1 MGRRIVTPY
10 SSAPS
15 HDLLKV
21 VHEAYPISPWDEDS
35 GSISDEDAAL
45 LKKGIKSVKKKI
57 RFRKSSMGEGGGNK
71 VASSRVR
78 NESLG
83 SNNSWGDEIPEYQRD
98 VDMNE
103 LTEKD
108 DTNEAIHHLEND
120 ITLSLSNLML
130 STSPGTNAPPTPLK
144 TESPWVKIVNNY
156 DKQQRIIQAR
166 LKVVTAAKELSV
178 QPTSASFT
186 KLVPMSQQNQ
196 NRSLVETSPISGVT
210 MTATDFPELQRSSP
224 PIHYEHSK
232 ASGYKHS
239 EMKKVTKLSQKQR
252 KKLAAEQQVGSPET
266 STSESVQ
273 SPPAWGNFSGSDPS
287 ANRSLSL
294 VDIMKEE
301 MQLTRV
307 PQSSAP
313 VQQLSTAPGPN
324 PWHRGAENNKKSPQA
339 DRENSSVVNFLDIV
353 ADEKKQRENW
363 SRMRAKP
370 LQLTQLEDQA
380 IEDLL
385 VFYNAAGATE
395 ERITVKRVIS
405 GTVAP
410 PTWITSHH

>member
-1 MGRRIVTPY
+1 MKIKANKDCRVVKNVSEY
-10 SSAPS
+10 VYELLLDFLSVS
-15 HDLLKV
+15 DLLQT
-21 VHEAYPISPWDEDS
+21 IQ
-35 GSISDEDAAL
+35 ILQFFILFLIDAAL

-108 DTNEAIHHLEND
+108 DTSEALHHSEND

-232 ASGYKHS
+232 ASGYKHRW
-239 EMKKVTKLSQKQR
+239 ET
-252 KKLAAEQQVGSPET
+252 VG
-266 STSESVQ
+266 
-273 SPPAWGNFSGSDPS
+273 
-287 ANRSLSL
+287 
-294 VDIMKEE
+294 
-301 MQLTRV
+301 
-307 PQSSAP
+307 
-313 VQQLSTAPGPN
+313 
-324 PWHRGAENNKKSPQA
+324 
-339 DRENSSVVNFLDIV
+339 
-353 ADEKKQRENW
+353 
-363 SRMRAKP
+363 
-370 LQLTQLEDQA
+370 
-380 IEDLL
+380 
-385 VFYNAAGATE
+385 
-395 ERITVKRVIS
+395 
-405 GTVAP
+405 
-410 PTWITSHH
+410 